1 MKLLIAIKKILK
13 ENYRVII
20 FFIAL
25 IMILNYPMPY
35 YISTGGGIENLNKK
49 VIVENGYKQKGSYN
63 LSYVSQINA
72 NFLSYTLSYVIPDW
86 EREKV
91 NDYKISDIET
101 REDVEER
108 AKLSLNTA
116 NDIATIVAYKTA
128 GKEVNIKELNYYVA
142 NISNPNI
149 KLIKIGDKLLKVN
162 DTSIINFDEIKD
174 IIKNNDQVKV
184 TVLRNNEELVETVK
198 VTENNGVK
206 EVGLSFM
213 EAFDYEVTP
222 KVNFKFNKDES
233 GGSAGFMTTL
243 AIYDSLVKED
253 LTHGYTI
260 AGTGTIRIDGS
271 VGEIGGINYKL
282 KGAVSG
288 KADIFFAPAGENYE
302 DAMKIKKEKKYKI
315 DIVEVNDFEDAVNYL
330 KKLKQKANT

>member
-35 YISTGGGIENLNKK
+35 YISTGGGISNLGKK

-72 NFLSYTLSYVIPDW
+72 NFLSYSLSYILPDW

-101 REDVEER
+101 KEDVEER

-116 NDIATIVAYKTA
+116 NDVATIVAYKSA
-128 GKEVNIKELNYYVA
+128 GKDVNIKEINYYIA

-149 KLIKIGDKLLKVN
+149 KILKTGDKLLKVN
-162 DTSIINFDEIKD
+162 DVSIGDFSEIKDEIK
-174 IIKNNDQVKV
+174 NNESVVV
-184 TVLRNNEELVETVK
+184 TVLRNKEEISETINVNE
-198 VTENNGVK
+198 NGGVK

-213 EAFDYEVTP
+213 EAFDYEVSP
-222 KVNFKFNKDES
+222 KVTFKFNKDES
-233 GGSAGFMTTL
+233 GGSAGLMTTL
-243 AIYDSLVKED
+243 AIYDSLVEED

-260 AGTGTIRIDGS
+260 AGTGTISMDGS

-288 KADIFFAPAGENYE
+288 KADIFFAPAGDNYK

-315 DIVEVNDFEDAVNYL
+315 DIVEVNEFDDAVNYL
-330 KKLKQKANT
+330 KKLK